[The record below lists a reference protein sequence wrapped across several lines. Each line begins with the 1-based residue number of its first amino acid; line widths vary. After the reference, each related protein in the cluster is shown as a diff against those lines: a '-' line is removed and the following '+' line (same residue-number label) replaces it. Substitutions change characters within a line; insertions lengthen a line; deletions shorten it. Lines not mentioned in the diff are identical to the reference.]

1 MNNLKHF
8 NALDYIRT
16 NLAWAILIVIS
27 IIFSFFSTN
36 FLSLNNIV
44 NISIQNAYIVV
55 AALGISFIMMSG
67 SLDLSVGFQMSANG
81 VICALLLTQLNMPVW
96 LVLVFA
102 IAIGIFLSLLNTLI
116 SLKLNLPIFMVSL
129 GTMTIYQ
136 GVSYVI
142 SESKAIS
149 GFPESFKFLGQGYFH
164 GVSVPV
170 IIAAV
175 LFVIVSFIL
184 NKTYF
189 GRYVYALGGNPEA
202 ARLAGIDVSRMKLL
216 IAVLSGAFVGLSA
229 MMLIS
234 RMGTAMSGTGPGTEF
249 TVITGVLLG
258 GVSIRGGEGK
268 LSGVLAGIL
277 ILAILSNGMQLAGL
291 NIYYQFIAKGVIM
304 LVAIGFDVYQMNKR
318 QTARNARKGNEHK
331 VAVAEAKEDGLCA
344 IYSCQKK

>member
-1 MNNLKHF
+1 MNKLKQF
-8 NALDYIRT
+8 NILDYVRT
-16 NLAWAILIVIS
+16 NLAWAMLIVIS

-36 FLSLNNIV
+36 FFTMNNIV
-44 NISIQNAYIVV
+44 NIMIQNAYIVV

-81 VICALLLTQLNMPVW
+81 VICALLLTQLNLPVW
-96 LVLVFA
+96 SVLI
-102 IAIGIFLSLLNTLI
+102 IAIVIGMLLSLMNTLI
-116 SLKLNLPIFMVSL
+116 SLKLNIPIFMVSL

-149 GFPESFKFLGQGYFH
+149 GFPESFKFLGQGYIY
-164 GVSVPV
+164 GVSFPV
-170 IIAAV
+170 IIVAV
-175 LFVIVSFIL
+175 LFIIVSFIL
-184 NKTYF
+184 NKTYL

-202 ARLAGIDVSRMKLL
+202 ARLAGIDVVRMRLL
-216 IAVLSGAFVGLSA
+216 IAVLSGGFIGLSA

-304 LVAIGFDVYQMNKR
+304 LIAIGFDVYQINKR
-318 QTARNARKGNEHK
+318 QTARNARKVSDHK
-331 VAVAEAKEDGLCA
+331 VAVVKV
-344 IYSCQKK
+344 